1 MRPARMHPVAD
12 LSQRKP
18 LKQACALALIETAGL
33 SVLFVVYWLL
43 HVSGSVLDAFIA
55 PTVVSFLLV
64 LVTSDLA
71 ISRPLRVITAYAVA
85 GSVGFALAALP
96 GPTFVIAVLAGGITM
111 FLMHM
116 LGIFHAPAITIPM
129 LVVLTSVSTGIALLA
144 LPLLVLLSGL
154 VVLLAWATHRVL
166 GDVNYP
172 QAWW

>member
-1 MRPARMHPVAD
+1 MHPVKD
-12 LSQRKP
+12 LSQRQP
-18 LKQACALALIETAGL
+18 LKQACGLAVIETAGL

-71 ISRPLRVITAYAVA
+71 ISRPLRVIA

-144 LPLLVLLSGL
+144 LPLLVLLAGL